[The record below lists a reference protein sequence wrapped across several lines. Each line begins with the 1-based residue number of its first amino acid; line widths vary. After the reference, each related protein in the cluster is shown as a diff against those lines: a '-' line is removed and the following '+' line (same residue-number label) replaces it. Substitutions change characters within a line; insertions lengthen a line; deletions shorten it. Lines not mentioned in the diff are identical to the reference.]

1 MGTTVTLLAIAEVVW
16 VLVLSAW
23 LILERRSPVATLAWI
38 LALAWLPLLGAA
50 VYFLVGPRRLRRKRG
65 RYQIVRARRSE
76 IAAAISAGEEGMAV
90 RPPVDARWQEFM
102 TLVERSGD
110 GPPLRSSRLEVLP
123 SGDECFDAL
132 AQAIAGARHHVHV
145 EYYIWEPDKTGT
157 RLRDL
162 LCERARS
169 GVHVRFLVDAIGSS
183 ALGRRFLRPM
193 RDAGVEV
200 AWFNPLSLAR
210 FRPDLL
216 NFRTHRK
223 IVICD
228 GHVGFT
234 GGINVSDDVSFR
246 VKGQE
251 AWRDTHVRIEG
262 PPVGWLQVVFL
273 EDWHFATGIAPRHAA
288 YFPDRQAA
296 CDGPWVQIVASGPDH
311 DLYAIHKF
319 YFTAIA
325 GARQRVLITTPYFV
339 PDESILTALVTAALR
354 GAEVKILVSTS
365 GSPRLAFAAA
375 RSYFEDLVRA
385 GVRIYQYGPEMLHGK
400 TLVVDRDV
408 AVVGTANMDNRSFRL
423 NFEVM
428 AAIYDGPTAALLA
441 EQFEADLRHAKEYRV
456 RDARRTPLVQRMVEA
471 TARLLSPLL

>member
-1 MGTTVTLLAIAEVVW
+1 
-16 VLVLSAW
+16 
-23 LILERRSPVATLAWI
+23 
-38 LALAWLPLLGAA
+38 
-50 VYFLVGPRRLRRKRG
+50 
-65 RYQIVRARRSE
+65 
-76 IAAAISAGEEGMAV
+76 
-90 RPPVDARWQEFM
+90 
-102 TLVERSGD
+102 
-110 GPPLRSSRLEVLP
+110 
-123 SGDECFDAL
+123 
-132 AQAIAGARHHVHV
+132 
-145 EYYIWEPDKTGT
+145 
-157 RLRDL
+157 
-162 LCERARS
+162 
-169 GVHVRFLVDAIGSS
+169 
-183 ALGRRFLRPM
+183 M

-200 AWFNPLSLAR
+200 AWFNPISLAR

-234 GGINVSDDVSFR
+234 GGINVSDDDSFQ
-246 VKGQE
+246 VKGKD
-251 AWRDTHVRIEG
+251 AWRDTHLRIEG

-273 EDWHFATGIAPRHAA
+273 EDWHFATGSAPRHAA
-288 YFPDRQAA
+288 YFPDRREA
-296 CDGPWVQIVASGPDH
+296 CDGPWVQIIASGPDH

-354 GAEVKILVSTS
+354 GVEVKLLVSTS

-385 GVRIYQYGPEMLHGK
+385 GVRIYQYGPAMLHGK

-408 AVVGTANMDNRSFRL
+408 AVVGTANVDNRSFRL

-428 AAIYDGPTAALLA
+428 AAIYDEPAATLLA
-441 EQFEADLRHAKEYRV
+441 EQFEADLGHAKEYRV
-456 RDARRTPLVQRMVEA
+456 RDAKRTPLLQRMTEA
-471 TARLLSPLL
+471 AARLFSPLL

>member
-16 VLVLSAW
+16 VLMLSVW

-38 LALAWLPLLGAA
+38 FALAWLPLLGAA
-50 VYFLVGPRRLRRKRG
+50 VYFLIGPRRLRRKRR
-65 RYQIVRARRSE
+65 RYQIVRGRRHEMS
-76 IAAAISAGEEGMAV
+76 AALGVGGEEKGA
-90 RPPVDARWQEFM
+90 PLSVDAWQEQFM
-102 TLVERSGD
+102 DLVERAGD
-110 GPPLRSSRLEVLP
+110 GPPMRASRLEILP
-123 SGDECFDAL
+123 LGDACFDAI
-132 AQAIAGARHHVHV
+132 AEAIARARHHVHL
-145 EYYIWEPDKTGT
+145 EYYIWEPDQTGT

-162 LCERARS
+162 LCEKARE

-193 RDAGVEV
+193 REAGVEV
-200 AWFNPLSLAR
+200 ARFNPLSLAR

-246 VKGQE
+246 VKGKD

-273 EDWHFATGIAPRHAA
+273 EDWHFATGVAPRQAA

-319 YFTAIA
+319 YFAAIA
-325 GARQRVLITTPYFV
+325 GARERVWITTPYFV

-354 GAEVKILVSTS
+354 GVEVKLLVSVS
-365 GSPRLAFAAA
+365 GSPRLALAAG

-385 GVRIYQYGPEMLHGK
+385 RVRIYQYGPAMLHAK

-456 RDARRTPLVQRMVEA
+456 RDARRTPLVQRMTEA